1 MAPSTGIGAGLLVGG
16 VDLSGDTGAVQR
28 IACPRT
34 VLDLTDITQSAPERA
49 LALKDGGI
57 DWMSW
62 FNPAAGRSH
71 LTLSALP
78 RTDTQV
84 MYLHRRL
91 TQGTPAAVMTAKQV
105 TYDGNRTQDGGY
117 SLSVASVSNAYGL
130 EWGHSLAEDGIHTS
144 TGAEDLTGFDDGA
157 GAATDFGLQ
166 AYIQVTALTGTNVV
180 VTIEDSDDDGTD
192 PYTAVTGAAFTSVT
206 AVPAFE
212 RIQTSRTENV
222 KEWLRLAVTGTFTLA
237 TFAVVVVRNPYTVN
251 F

>member
-1 MAPSTGIGAGLLVGG
+1 MSKQTGLGAGLLVGG

-62 FNPAAGRSH
+62 FNPARAH
-71 LTLSALP
+71 PALSALP

-130 EWGHSLAEDGIHTS
+130 EWGHSLAEGGINTS
-144 TGAEDLTGFDDGA
+144 TGAEDLVGFDDGA

-166 AYIQVTALTGTNVV
+166 AYLQVTALTGTNVV
-180 VTIEDSDDDGTD
+180 VTIEDSDDDEDTD

-222 KEWLRLAVTGTFTLA
+222 KEWLRLAVTGTFTSA
-237 TFAVVVVRNPYTVN
+237 TFAVVVVRNPYAVT

>member
-1 MAPSTGIGAGLLVGG
+1 MAKSTGLGAGLLVGG

-34 VLDLTDITQSAPERA
+34 VLDLTDITQSAPERR

-62 FNPAAGRSH
+62 FNPARAH
-71 LTLSALP
+71 PALSALP

-130 EWGHSLAEDGIHTS
+130 EWGHSLAEGGINTS
-144 TGAEDLTGFDDGA
+144 TTAENLTGYTDVS
-157 GAATDFGLQ
+157 AATDFGLQ

-180 VTIEDSDDDGTD
+180 VTIEDSDDDGID

-222 KEWLRLAVTGTFTLA
+222 KEWLRLAVTGTFTSA

>member
-1 MAPSTGIGAGLLVGG
+1 MAKSTGIGAGLLVGG

-62 FNPAAGRSH
+62 FNPAVGRSH

-84 MYLHRRL
+84 MYLHQRL
-91 TQGTPAAVMTAKQV
+91 VQDTPTACMVAKQV

-130 EWGHSLAEDGIHTS
+130 EWGDLLSVGVQTI
-144 TGAEDLTGFDDGA
+144 TGAGGQTSVDN
-157 GAATDFGLQ
+157 GAATAFGLQ
-166 AYIQVTALTGTNVV
+166 AYLQVTEFTGTS
-180 VTIEDSDDDGTD
+180 VTFSVQSSSDNGAGDAFAD
-192 PYTAVTGAAFTSVT
+192 VTGAVFT
-206 AVPAFE
+206 AVSTEPAFE
-212 RIQTSRTENV
+212 RIQTARNQAVERY
-222 KEWLRLAVTGTFTLA
+222 LRVSAAGTFSSCTYAL
-237 TFAVVVVRNPYTVN
+237 AVVVNPYTVN